1 MSKIKIVNYYNKKVY
16 LLFNLIVNFLLI
28 KIIIFLEKS
37 REIPRNF
44 KIYIKSLKIKQD
56 TN

>member
-1 MSKIKIVNYYNKKVY
+1 MIYNVKFDRYFFINNNYKI
-16 LLFNLIVNFLLI
+16 
-28 KIIIFLEKS
+28 S

-44 KIYIKSLKIKQD
+44 KISIKSIKIKQD

>member
-1 MSKIKIVNYYNKKVY
+1 MIYNVKFDLYFFINLNYKI
-16 LLFNLIVNFLLI
+16 
-28 KIIIFLEKS
+28 S